1 MKSLNQRILL
11 SASLVLFIFIVGTA
25 LTLDRAFYD
34 SGQRALQ
41 DRMLGFSTDLTGLR
55 GIRLDGI

>member
-1 MKSLNQRILL
+1 MKSLNQRILF

-41 DRMLGFSTDLTGLR
+41 DRMLGKLFAADVFVHVG
-55 GIRLDGI
+55 